1 MLSQS
6 KFACINGCGTSQI
19 PLEDLTDHTTK
30 TCANR
35 VVACPNSC
43 GRQIKRNL
51 LEHHLRVDCRF
62 EKVTCPECEIEIVH
76 RKDLSTHLTEK
87 CTGKGQV
94 DRGRSNSTDKKK
106 KKDKKDKKGKKDKNL
121 KES

>member
-1 MLSQS
+1 M
-6 KFACINGCGTSQI
+6 
-19 PLEDLTDHTTK
+19 
-30 TCANR
+30 
-35 VVACPNSC
+35 
-43 GRQIKRNL
+43 
-51 LEHHLRVDCRF
+51 
-62 EKVTCPECEIEIVH
+62 
-76 RKDLSTHLTEK
+76 TEK